1 MQCGK
6 ANVRRAMRSEGKQ
19 DVYRESKSLGSV
31 TIGLAPWVIG
41 TNHHRWKPPP
51 HCFTVVRPVRRGT
64 CGTIFQRKRSTMTW
78 FHSKGGE
85 QQKRPQDRLVSSE
98 EIQSAFT
105 EQRDFLYWVTLL
117 ITGDK
122 TAPQQ
127 AVVDGCKLSGFRGGV
142 FRDWLIVWAN
152 HATMRTAVAGRSA
165 NTPTMKCFP
174 TMRSGRF
181 VNTTRLGC
189 RLRTPA

>member
-1 MQCGK
+1 
-6 ANVRRAMRSEGKQ
+6 
-19 DVYRESKSLGSV
+19 
-31 TIGLAPWVIG
+31 
-41 TNHHRWKPPP
+41 
-51 HCFTVVRPVRRGT
+51 
-64 CGTIFQRKRSTMTW
+64 MTW

-105 EQRDFLYWVTLL
+105 EQRDFLYWVRLL

-122 TAPQQ
+122 TAPEQ
-127 AVVDGCKLSGFRGGV
+127 AVVDGNKRSGFRGGV
-142 FRDWLIVWAN
+142 FRDWLIVRAN
-152 HATMRTAVAGRSA
+152 HATLRTAVAGAFSES
-165 NTPTMKCFP
+165 TPTMKCFP

-189 RLRTPA
+189 RLRTLLDVSRRIVVGAYCQALRWLPGTCGSNLHGRNREDPHE

>member
-1 MQCGK
+1 M
-6 ANVRRAMRSEGKQ
+6 VSFERAENN
-19 DVYRESKSLGSV
+19 KSG
-31 TIGLAPWVIG
+31 P
-41 TNHHRWKPPP
+41 
-51 HCFTVVRPVRRGT
+51 
-64 CGTIFQRKRSTMTW
+64 
-78 FHSKGGE
+78 E
-85 QQKRPQDRLVSSE
+85 DRLVSSE

-122 TAPQQ
+122 TAPEQ

-152 HATMRTAVAGRSA
+152 HATMRTAVAGGSA

-189 RLRTPA
+189 RLGTPAGRAPPNCGWSVLPGAPMVTGQVRKQLARKKPEDPHE